1 MSSYIAV
8 SIDFIS
14 SSCLALSYPINN
26 IKAKI
31 RIFMLFITQT
41 RRNNLTDFD
50 VFGIYTDR
58 LDIGY
63 FLSPYHAKKVVGR
76 C

>member
-1 MSSYIAV
+1 
-8 SIDFIS
+8 
-14 SSCLALSYPINN
+14 
-26 IKAKI
+26 
-31 RIFMLFITQT
+31 MLFITQT

-50 VFGIYTDR
+50 VIGIYTDR

-63 FLSPYHAKKVVGR
+63 FLSPYHAKEVVGR